1 MGLMSK
7 LDCINQ
13 MLLASGE
20 SIITALTDTSV
31 ETGVAEQI
39 FNQVVMDYQIRGLTN
54 NQFQKKYIPSA
65 TALSASSITPS
76 SGTGYIDLGYS
87 YSDTPTDGSLISAE
101 LISPHYDTDGKLIYG
116 FDRIASTFTGLG
128 TIVTGDAN
136 KNLLYNTTN
145 QTAEFSIGTEY
156 TILMDLFVSFENID
170 TATQRAIT
178 ATAERMYQMATQGDA
193 GADKLLGGREQM
205 FAAKAKASDIND
217 RKRSIFTSG
226 DNAIMRATRREFGRQ
241 RDVRYWQARG

>member
-7 LDCINQ
+7 LDCLNQ

-20 SIITALTDTSV
+20 SIITSITDTSV
-31 ETGVAEQI
+31 ETGVANQI

-54 NQFQKKYIPSA
+54 NQYEKKCNPSA
-65 TALSASSITPS
+65 TVLSASGITPS
-76 SGTGYIDLGYS
+76 SGKGYIDLGFNF
-87 YSDTPTDGSLISAE
+87 SDTPTDGSLISAE
-101 LISPHYDTDGKLIYG
+101 LISLHYDTDGKLIYG

-128 TIVTGDAN
+128 TIHADDSN

-145 QTAEFSIGTEY
+145 QTAEFDLGTEY
-156 TILMDLFVSFENID
+156 TVLMDLFVSFENID

-178 ATAERMYQMATQGDA
+178 ATAERMYQMATQGDR

-205 FAAKAKASDIND
+205 FMAKAKAADIND
-217 RKRSIFTSG
+217 RKRNILTSG

-241 RDVRYWQARG
+241 RNTRHWRARG